1 MRFVPF
7 HAPTRPSTRPPTH
20 RRRATAD
27 RSSDPQRTSRERDLR
42 VDFFRGVAL
51 WFIFLDHVPSNTIGN
66 LTLRNFGFSDA
77 TEIFVFISGY
87 SAALAYGRSERR
99 LGFVYMT
106 AHVWRRCWQ
115 LYVAHLILFIFYTA
129 QIAWLAERFSN
140 SMYIEELNITRFL
153 DAPHVALLEALTLR
167 FRPANLDIL
176 PLYIVLLFVF
186 PFVQRALRT
195 LPIATLATSFALYLA
210 ARFLNWNL
218 PTSVPGIGWF
228 FNPFAWQLLFFVGTL
243 CAIAPDR
250 FKPLVRWRPWL
261 GAVAGAYLVASTA
274 IAASWQIGAVEDL
287 FTSWF
292 PAAIFEWMYP
302 VDKTNMDILRLS
314 HFLAMAYLVA
324 HFVRPQAR
332 FLRSSWARPL
342 IACGR
347 QSLYVFCLGI
357 FLSFAAHF
365 VLVEFNARLPMQIA
379 VSVAGLSSMTA
390 LAALMNWYRRREA
403 AAARTLSTRTVN
415 DDRRNP

>member
-7 HAPTRPSTRPPTH
+7 VTTGRLRTP
-20 RRRATAD
+20 RATAD
-27 RSSDPQRTSRERDLR
+27 RAGASSSEQSRDRDLR
-42 VDFFRGVAL
+42 VDFFRGLAL
-51 WFIFLDHVPSNTIGN
+51 WFIFLDHVPSNTIGQ

-87 SAALAYGRSERR
+87 SAALAYRRSERT

-106 AHVWRRCWQ
+106 AQVWRRCWQ

-140 SMYIEELNITRFL
+140 PMYVEELNITRFL

-176 PLYIVLLFVF
+176 PLYIVLLLVF
-186 PFVQRALRT
+186 PFVQRALRAM
-195 LPIATLATSFALYLA
+195 PMSTLAASFALYLA
-210 ARFLNWNL
+210 ARFLGWNL
-218 PTSVPGIGWF
+218 PTSVEGIGWY
-228 FNPFAWQLLFFVGTL
+228 FNPFAWQLLFFIGTL
-243 CAIAPDR
+243 CAIAPER
-250 FKPLVRWRPWL
+250 WRAIVRWRPWL
-261 GAVAGAYLVASTA
+261 GGVAGVYVLASTA
-274 IAASWQIGAVEDL
+274 IAASWQITALDGLLTAWL
-287 FTSWF
+287 PTAW
-292 PAAIFEWMYP
+292 FEWMYP
-302 VDKTNMDILRLS
+302 VDKTNMDILRLL

-332 FLRSSWARPL
+332 FLRRTWAQPL
-342 IACGR
+342 ITCGR

-365 VLVEFNARLPMQIA
+365 ALVEYNARLPMQVA
-379 VSVAGLSSMTA
+379 VSAAGIASMTA
-390 LAALMNWYRRREA
+390 LAALLNWYRRREA
-403 AAARTLSTRTVN
+403 SGARRRSTRTVN
-415 DDRRNP
+415 G